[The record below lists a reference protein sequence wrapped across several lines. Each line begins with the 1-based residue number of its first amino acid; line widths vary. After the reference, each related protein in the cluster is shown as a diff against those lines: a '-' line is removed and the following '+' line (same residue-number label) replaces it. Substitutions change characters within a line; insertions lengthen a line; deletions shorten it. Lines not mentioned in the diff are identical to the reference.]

1 MIQISKR
8 DLKYFISLTGYIDIN
23 ALFEAGYIDKKAVRN
38 YLIKEEFYKLLQEMK
53 EREAVE
59 KIGNDYK
66 LSVHMVRKIVSDRA

>member
-8 DLKYFISLTGYIDIN
+8 DLKYFVSLTGHIDIN
-23 ALFEAGYIDKKAVRN
+23 ALYEAGYIDQKAIRN

-66 LSVHMVRKIVSDRA
+66 LSIHMVRKIVSDRA